1 MAPDP
6 NVDRQAVADVILR
19 YGSSLDEGDWD
30 RLATCFTDDAQA
42 VLGAPPTLE
51 GAPTIVSVCRD
62 ALSVYE
68 HTQHLIGPPEVT
80 VDGDEAHLRANVQ
93 ATHVTSPA
101 NVTVGGVYRDH
112 LVRTPD
118 GWRIDHHELQVLWMA

>member
-1 MAPDP
+1 MGGGS
-6 NVDRQAVADVILR
+6 VEDRLDVAAVLLA

-30 RLATCFTDDAQA
+30 RLATCFTADARA
-42 VLGAPPTLE
+42 VLGGPPGVE
-51 GAPTIVSVCRD
+51 GVEAIVSVCRD
-62 ALSVYE
+62 ALSAYE

-101 NVTVGGVYRDH
+101 NVTVGGVYRDR